1 MLVSENE
8 KKKKR
13 TGNKNNPQKNLLQT
27 ASLTLVMYHF
37 ESDLLVLK
45 ETKYNDV
52 VGRV

>member
-1 MLVSENE
+1 MK

-13 TGNKNNPQKNLLQT
+13 TGNKNNPQKNLLQI
-27 ASLTLVMYHF
+27 ASLTLVMYQF

-45 ETKYNDV
+45 ETKYNDA